1 MIQIEID
8 TMNPRRE
15 HEIAE
20 AIKTIL
26 DLLPEQHAISIR

>member
-15 HEIAE
+15 QEIAE
-20 AIKTIL
+20 AIKNIL